1 MQMSSS
7 SFVLSLPFSPI
18 SPSTAKFT
26 PRCLKNCR
34 VVFEKAAR
42 SKMVGTHLRSVPY
55 LVLYWGRLGEPSLPK
70 DGGTLRDLLCQR
82 GLGGR
87 QTRNGDAEWTATNV
101 V

>member
-7 SFVLSLPFSPI
+7 SFVLSLPFAPI
-18 SPSTAKFT
+18 PPSTAKFT

-34 VVFEKAAR
+34 VVFEKAALLENGR
-42 SKMVGTHLRSVPY
+42 DASPRRPILGFY
-55 LVLYWGRLGEPSLPK
+55 LGRLGGPSLPK
-70 DGGTLRDLLCQR
+70 DGGTLRDLLCWR

-87 QTRNGDAEWTATNV
+87 QTRNWDAEWTATDV